1 MDFSGYW
8 SLIFKLTRKTFFEPF
23 LNVAI
28 HLGWILSIFYI
39 RTHISINVKYNKTEV
54 STISMF
60 WWFSSVLGFLIQPVY
75 SSDERSQS
83 ISLDD
88 SGIPLSNVNIHRVSP
103 NCCNLVAIY
112 HHLQGYLSIAV
123 TQMHARAIV
132 SLYYSNNAIYT

>member
-1 MDFSGYW
+1 MLKIRIYFFVDFSGYW
-8 SLIFKLTRKTFFEPF
+8 SLIFKLPRKTFFEPF

-39 RTHISINVKYNKTEV
+39 RTHISINIKYNKTEV

-88 SGIPLSNVNIHRVSP
+88 SGIPLSNVNIQSVSK
-103 NCCNLVAIY
+103 L
-112 HHLQGYLSIAV
+112 LQLKLLFITTYKATSQL
-123 TQMHARAIV
+123 QWHKCMLER
-132 SLYYSNNAIYT
+132 L